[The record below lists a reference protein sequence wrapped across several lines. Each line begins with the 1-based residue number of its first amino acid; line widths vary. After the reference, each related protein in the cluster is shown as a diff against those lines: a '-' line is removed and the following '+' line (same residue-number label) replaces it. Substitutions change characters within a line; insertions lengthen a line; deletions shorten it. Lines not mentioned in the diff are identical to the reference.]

1 MPKKAFTPKAE
12 RMLRDS
18 GLAVATYVRE
28 KGEAGGLKGEKGKK
42 APKDIVVP
50 LCLLV
55 ADGDYC
61 KGPLPDPWPRP
72 FMVRIKPD
80 ARPVPKPPTVKRP
93 TTRPGK

>member
-1 MPKKAFTPKAE
+1 MPKKAFTPEAE
-12 RMLRDS
+12 RMLRDL

-28 KGEAGGLKGEKGKK
+28 KGEKGKK

-50 LCLLV
+50 ICLLV

-80 ARPVPKPPTVKRP
+80 VRPVPKPPTVKRP
-93 TTRPGK
+93 TARPGK